1 MHFTSSNLLYDFPSG
16 KLIYV
21 VFLFFKKKSCEKYG
35 LTRLTRAHFLP
46 ASNDLFFTHN
56 PFDPQPNWP
65 DLYPTWPTCFAIST
79 QYAPKIIKRKD
90 SDQLYL
96 SLTCKK
102 EFHCPTEWGWEFK
115 CLFFTIENF
124 QSNILLQIKGRKY
137 HPWWGCLPMMFA
149 IWIYIWQQDQFCI
162 SFNDNP
168 REAHLNTIIYS

>member
-1 MHFTSSNLLYDFPSG
+1 MTNTCCFLYFYFFYKIHVKNTSQPDSTRNLIDSNP
-16 KLIYV
+16 
-21 VFLFFKKKSCEKYG
+21 FFSCLKWFI
-35 LTRLTRAHFLP
+35 L
-46 ASNDLFFTHN
+46 THN

-65 DLYPTWPTCFAIST
+65 DLYPAWPTRFAIST

-102 EFHCPTEWGWEFK
+102 EFHCPTKWGWEFK

-137 HPWWGCLPMMFA
+137 HPWWGCLPMTFA